1 MGLVSDP
8 VAFCSPYMIVVHTYV
23 YCTMNYVGRKKVLF
37 VTYFLLL
44 VSNFASAFANSWQ
57 LYAAIRLVVGASI
70 GGMFIYLLFHQ

>member
-1 MGLVSDP
+1 MQGYQRTRLFMSLLIYT
-8 VAFCSPYMIVVHTYV
+8 VAEHIYV

-70 GGMFIYLLFHQ
+70 GGMFIY

>member
-1 MGLVSDP
+1 M
-8 VAFCSPYMIVVHTYV
+8 VVDYIYV
-23 YCTMNYVGRKKVLF
+23 YCTMNYVGRKKVLY

-70 GGMFIYLLFHQ
+70 GGIFIYLLFH